1 MESVILE
8 EDIDENYEPTEAE
21 IEKSF
26 VEALTAVRTAQISGT
41 TLDLIDATGKRR
53 MRLEARGR

>member
-1 MESVILE
+1 MTLMACP
-8 EDIDENYEPTEAE
+8 PTEAA